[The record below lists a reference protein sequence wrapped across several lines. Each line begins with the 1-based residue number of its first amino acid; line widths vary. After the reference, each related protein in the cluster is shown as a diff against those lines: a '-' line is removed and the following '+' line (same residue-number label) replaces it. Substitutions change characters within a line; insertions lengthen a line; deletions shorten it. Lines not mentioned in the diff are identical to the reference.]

1 MKKTPL
7 LILASFIITF
17 AFGQQQPS
25 PPQPASPAVQ
35 FGIKG
40 GLNLDNI
47 ETDLYKNRDARISFH
62 AGLLAHI
69 HINEH
74 LAVQPELMYSAQG
87 FKQEISSNLEMDFIT
102 DYINLPVLIQYMNS
116 GFRVETGPQVGFL
129 VNAKQELSDGTEGDT
144 KDYLKKTDFSWL
156 FGLSYISDAGIGISA
171 RYVLGITNINEELRD
186 ASVVNPEMSH
196 RIWQF
201 GLFYQFGSR

>member
-102 DYINLPVLIQYMNS
+102 DYINLPVLIQYQRKISHFQNVLRS
-116 GFRVETGPQVGFL
+116 SKAQESLPTCQRT
-129 VNAKQELSDGTEGDT
+129 ELSRHE
-144 KDYLKKTDFSWL
+144 
-156 FGLSYISDAGIGISA
+156 
-171 RYVLGITNINEELRD
+171 RMN
-186 ASVVNPEMSH
+186 
-196 RIWQF
+196 
-201 GLFYQFGSR
+201 